1 MSKAFGFVA
10 YGGPETQE
18 YLDRRIPVPGPG
30 RLLIAVRAAGV
41 NPSDWKIREGL
52 FGRTKPVPR
61 VLGSEAAGVVRV
73 LGEGVSGFMV
83 GDPVF
88 GIAPEGA
95 FADHVLLDAGE
106 AARVPDD
113 VTFTQAATLPVAAAT
128 AYDAVDQ
135 LGLTPGQVLLVL
147 GVAGGV
153 GSAAAQI
160 ARSRGITVLGTAR
173 DQAREYVATLGA
185 TQIAYGDGVAE
196 RIRAAAPD
204 GVDGVLD
211 LVGGMD
217 AKAAATT
224 LRTGGRLVSTT
235 DPATAAGLGGEYV
248 KRRRTGEVLASVA
261 ALVAG
266 GALDPHVSETFALD
280 RAAEAMLAVE
290 SGHAR
295 GKCVIEIR
303 G

>member
-1 MSKAFGFVA
+1 MSQAFGFVA
-10 YGGPETQE
+10 YGGPENQE
-18 YLDRRIPVPGPG
+18 FLDRPVPVPGPG
-30 RLLIAVRAAGV
+30 QLLIAVRAAGV
-41 NPSDWKIREGL
+41 NPADWKVREGL
-52 FGRTKPVPR
+52 FGRTRPVPR

-73 LGEGVSGFMV
+73 LGEGVTGFLV

-95 FADHVLLDAGE
+95 FADHVLLAAGE
-106 AARVPDD
+106 AARMPDD
-113 VTFTQAATLPVAAAT
+113 VTFAQAATLPVAAAT

-135 LGLTPGQVLLVL
+135 LGLTPGQTLLVL

-185 TQIAYGDGVAE
+185 TQIAYGPGVAE

-211 LVGGMD
+211 LVGGLD
-217 AKAAATT
+217 AGAAATT
-224 LRTGGRLVSTT
+224 LRTGGRLVSTADAT
-235 DPATAAGLGGEYV
+235 TAAGLGGEYV
-248 KRRRTGEVLASVA
+248 KRRRSGEVLAAVA
-261 ALVAG
+261 ALVAS
-266 GALDPHVSETFALD
+266 GALDPHVAETFTLD

-295 GKCVIEIR
+295 GKCVIEVR
-303 G
+303 

>member
-18 YLDRRIPVPGPG
+18 YLDRPVPVPGPG
-30 RLLIAVRAAGV
+30 QLLIAVRAAGV
-41 NPSDWKIREGL
+41 NPADWKVREGL
-52 FGRTKPVPR
+52 FGRTRPVPR

-73 LGEGVSGFMV
+73 LGEGVSGFMI

-88 GIAPEGA
+88 GIAPDGA
-95 FADHVLLDAGE
+95 FADHALLDAGE
-106 AARVPDD
+106 SAGVPDD

-135 LGLTPGQVLLVL
+135 LGLTPGQTLLVL

-153 GSAAAQI
+153 GGAAAQI

-185 TQIAYGDGVAE
+185 TQIAYGEGVAE
-196 RIRAAAPD
+196 RIRAVAPD
-204 GVDGVLD
+204 GVDGLLD

-266 GALDPHVSETFALD
+266 GALDPHVSETFTLD

-295 GKCVIEIR
+295 GKCVIEVR

>member
-1 MSKAFGFVA
+1 MSKAFGFEA
-10 YGGPETQE
+10 YGGPENQRF
-18 YLDRRIPVPGPG
+18 LDRRIPVPGPG
-30 RLLIAVRAAGV
+30 QLLIAVRAAGV
-41 NPSDWKIREGL
+41 NPADWKVREGL

-61 VLGSEAAGVVRV
+61 VLGSEAAGVLRV
-73 LGEGVSGFMV
+73 LGEGVSGFLV

-88 GIAPEGA
+88 GIAPDGA

-106 AARVPDD
+106 AAKVPDD
-113 VTFTQAATLPVAAAT
+113 VTFTQAATLSVAAAT
-128 AYDAVDQ
+128 ALDAVDQ
-135 LGLTPGQVLLVL
+135 LGLTPGQTLLVL
-147 GVAGGV
+147 GVSGGV

-160 ARSRGITVLGTAR
+160 ARSRGITVIGTAS
-173 DQAREYVATLGA
+173 DQSREYVASLGA
-185 TQIAYGDGVAE
+185 TQVRYGDGVAE
-196 RIRAAAPD
+196 RIGAVAPD

-211 LVGGMD
+211 LVGGQD
-217 AKAAATT
+217 AMAASGT
-224 LRTGGRLVSTT
+224 LRKGGRLVSTA

-266 GALDPHVSETFALD
+266 GALDPHISETFALD

-303 G
+303 A